1 MDIVVFALLGLGAVA
16 AWLMLAASL
25 ALLAGR
31 VIHERDVHDRP
42 EQSRRRL
49 SRTTLSPRR
58 APRPVPQ
65 H

>member
-1 MDIVVFALLGLGAVA
+1 MDIVVFALLGLGAVVV
-16 AWLMLAASL
+16 WLVLAASL

-42 EQSRRRL
+42 ALPRKLL
-49 SRTTLSPRR
+49 SKTALSPLR